1 MIRLD
6 GVGQVFDGRGGEI
19 QALEGIDLH
28 VQENEFVTLIGRS
41 GCGKS
46 TLLRLIAGLLPP
58 TYGGVEVA
66 GEAVK
71 GPRRDVSFM
80 FQRPALLPWRSV
92 LSNVLLPV
100 EISGGKDKGKKAYR
114 DRAHELLELV
124 GLTGFERRLPHELSG
139 GMQQRVSLCRS
150 LIRDPKVML
159 MDEPFSALDAL
170 TRTELSEE
178 LQRIQME
185 LATTIVFVTHSI
197 EEAVLLAD
205 RVVVLSPRPGRL
217 REIVEIDIPRPRSL
231 GQDAQVADVAR
242 ISSRLHSL
250 LSEKALQDSARTPQL
265 SGTGN
270 GAGRPM
276 SPRGGDDEAILAD
289 HLAVGGDPSPRG
301 RTDRRDR
308 SVVAG
313 RDRVLDRAVPAADP
327 GAGGQQVPRPA
338 RLPAPADR
346 GVVPGDGRWL
356 PAGDRGR
363 AADRLPDRPLG
374 DWWSGCSTRCC
385 WR

>member
-6 GVGQVFDGRGGEI
+6 GVGQVFDGRGGQV

-92 LSNVLLPV
+92 VSNVLLPV
-100 EISGGKDKGKKAYR
+100 EISGGKDKSRDKKAYR
-114 DRAHELLELV
+114 DRAHELLEMV
-124 GLTGFERRLPHELSG
+124 GLSGFERRLPHELSG

-217 REIVEIDIPRPRSL
+217 REIVEIDIARPRSL

-250 LSEKALQDSARTPQL
+250 LSEKESLQDSAENAPEL
-265 SGTGN
+265 SGN
-270 GAGRPM
+270 GSRP
-276 SPRGGDDEAILAD
+276 
-289 HLAVGGDPSPRG
+289 
-301 RTDRRDR
+301 
-308 SVVAG
+308 
-313 RDRVLDRAVPAADP
+313 
-327 GAGGQQVPRPA
+327 
-338 RLPAPADR
+338 PAD
-346 GVVPGDGRWL
+346 VPEGR
-356 PAGDRGR
+356 R
-363 AADRLPDRPLG
+363 
-374 DWWSGCSTRCC
+374 
-385 WR
+385 